1 MRKWKVI
8 RKVLAVFL
16 GSGLTYLVLEAIC
29 CLFFDLD
36 YTLNVYVRA
45 VLFAALMTFIGVF
58 RWYGHDIKAY
68 LDQRQQKKEG

>member
-29 CLFFDLD
+29 RLFFDLD

-45 VLFAALMTFIGVF
+45 VLFATLMTVISVF
-58 RWYGHDIKAY
+58 RWYGDDIMTY
-68 LDQRQQKKEG
+68 FERRQWKKQG